1 MCVCHVFNNNM
12 SFILRKTN
20 DLMSRKVFEANDDSS
35 LCREP
40 DIVRRAHEMNDSVVR
55 GRGVL
60 KSIFAAFVPLAYK
73 SPYYVRVY
81 SVAN

>member
-1 MCVCHVFNNNM
+1 M

-55 GRGVL
+55 GRGGT
-60 KSIFAAFVPLAYK
+60 
-73 SPYYVRVY
+73 
-81 SVAN
+81 